1 MVKNGFLISQAMSRF
16 KSPTITKGENMSSM
30 KIFYTIPFKTSNGK
44 TSILITQGTTQKGY
58 VSLIHFL
65 SKSRYITWNIVV
77 SAEDAQFFHFNE
89 IKAAYELAMKVVYA
103 NRVHKLNN
111 VVLEVA

>member
-1 MVKNGFLISQAMSRF
+1 MALLSLKRCLALSRQPSQ
-16 KSPTITKGENMSSM
+16 GENMSSM
-30 KIFYTIPFKTSNGK
+30 KFYTIPFKTSNGK

-65 SKSRYITWNIVV
+65 SN
-77 SAEDAQFFHFNE
+77 
-89 IKAAYELAMKVVYA
+89 ELAMKVVYA
-103 NRVHKLNN
+103 NRVHKLND